1 MKKIV
6 HIDLN
11 AFFIQVESILDPS
24 LNNVP
29 AVVAYNSNRSV
40 ISTSNYLA
48 RSYGINS
55 AMPLG
60 LAKRLCS
67 NLVVVNPKYHLYSE
81 YSNKFIDFLKTKTK
95 LVEQVSIDE
104 AFLDLSEYLID
115 GKEKEMLFDL
125 QMEIYKKINLKCSIG
140 YSYTRYFAKIASD
153 YKKPL
158 GLTIITPE
166 NYKDI
171 IYNLGINKV
180 YGLGKK
186 TCEILSGFNIKTVS
200 DLLNTKDE
208 NVINVLGSRFTDFIN
223 CLNGHSSDVI
233 SSEKYVSKSISTE
246 RTLSI
251 DEEDINLI
259 TELVDKCSN
268 ELIKHLNKLN
278 EKAYGLTIK
287 IRTNDFK
294 TYTKKRL
301 YSTPLNSSELITI
314 NAMNLFEELNI
325 NKPVR
330 LVGLKVDKLISNN
343 DMLEDSSMEERL
355 FI

>member
-125 QMEIYKKINLKCSIG
+125 QMEIYKKTNLKCSIG
-140 YSYTRYFAKIASD
+140 YSYTRYFAR
-153 YKKPL
+153 L
-158 GLTIITPE
+158 LQII
-166 NYKDI
+166 
-171 IYNLGINKV
+171 
-180 YGLGKK
+180 
-186 TCEILSGFNIKTVS
+186 
-200 DLLNTKDE
+200 
-208 NVINVLGSRFTDFIN
+208 
-223 CLNGHSSDVI
+223 
-233 SSEKYVSKSISTE
+233 KS
-246 RTLSI
+246 
-251 DEEDINLI
+251 
-259 TELVDKCSN
+259 
-268 ELIKHLNKLN
+268 H
-278 EKAYGLTIK
+278 
-287 IRTNDFK
+287 
-294 TYTKKRL
+294 
-301 YSTPLNSSELITI
+301 
-314 NAMNLFEELNI
+314 
-325 NKPVR
+325 
-330 LVGLKVDKLISNN
+330 
-343 DMLEDSSMEERL
+343 
-355 FI
+355 